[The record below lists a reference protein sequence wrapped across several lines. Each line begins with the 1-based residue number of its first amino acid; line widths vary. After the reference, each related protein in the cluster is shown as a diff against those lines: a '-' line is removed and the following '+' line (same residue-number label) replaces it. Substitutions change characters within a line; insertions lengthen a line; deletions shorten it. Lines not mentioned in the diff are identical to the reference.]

1 MSLDELSKP
10 ENTLRK
16 IIRAFFSDLHIV
28 IIELIL
34 KENYI
39 TEYSLSTEL
48 GLSIDRIRLVTNN
61 LIKEKLINYEERSFK
76 NLEGKKDFFRIT
88 KKKGFKLRY
97 LYFDKIFF
105 TFNLKKKFKKII
117 SKSFEDQT
125 EINDSFLICP
135 RKVCGKVYKLQ
146 DIKNLSVDKL
156 KGKFLCT
163 NTLTYNIICGSKL
176 IGDNKNLEIRT
187 DKFKI
192 IKAFID
198 FIDFSGSLKQESF
211 AQN

>member
-1 MSLDELSKP
+1 MVSDELSKP
-10 ENTLRK
+10 EDTLRK

-34 KENYI
+34 KESYI

-48 GLSIDRIRLVTNN
+48 GISIDRIRLVTNN

-76 NLEGKKDFFRIT
+76 NLERKKKFFRTT

-117 SKSFEDQT
+117 SKSFEDQA
-125 EINDSFLICP
+125 EVNDSFLKCP

-146 DIKNLSVDKL
+146 DIKNLSIDKF

-163 NTLTYNIICGSKL
+163 NNLNYNIICGSIL

-187 DKFKI
+187 DRFKI

-198 FIDFSGSLKQESF
+198 FIDFSGSWKKESLTS
-211 AQN
+211 N

>member
-1 MSLDELSKP
+1 MVSDELSKP
-10 ENTLRK
+10 EDTLRK

-34 KENYI
+34 KESYI

-48 GLSIDRIRLVTNN
+48 GISIDRIRLVTNN

-76 NLEGKKDFFRIT
+76 NLERKKKFFRTT

-117 SKSFEDQT
+117 SKSFEDQA
-125 EINDSFLICP
+125 EVNDSFLKCP

-146 DIKNLSVDKL
+146 DIKNLSIDKF

-163 NTLTYNIICGSKL
+163 NNLNYNIICGSIL

-187 DKFKI
+187 DRFKI

-198 FIDFSGSLKQESF
+198 FIDFSGSMKQESLV
-211 AQN
+211 

>member
-1 MSLDELSKP
+1 MVSDELSKP
-10 ENTLRK
+10 EDTLRK

-34 KENYI
+34 KESYI

-48 GLSIDRIRLVTNN
+48 GISIDRIRLVTNN
-61 LIKEKLINYEERSFK
+61 LIKEKLINYEEISFK
-76 NLEGKKDFFRIT
+76 NLERKKKFFRTT

-117 SKSFEDQT
+117 SKSFEDQA
-125 EINDSFLICP
+125 EVNDSFLKCP

-146 DIKNLSVDKL
+146 DIKNLSIDKF

-163 NTLTYNIICGSKL
+163 NNLNYNIICGSIL

-187 DKFKI
+187 DRFKI

-198 FIDFSGSLKQESF
+198 FIDFSGSWKKESLTS
-211 AQN
+211 N

>member
-76 NLEGKKDFFRIT
+76 NLEGKNFFFRIT
-88 KKKGFKLRY
+88 KKKVLNYDIYILTK
-97 LYFDKIFF
+97 FF
-105 TFNLKKKFKKII
+105 
-117 SKSFEDQT
+117 SH
-125 EINDSFLICP
+125 
-135 RKVCGKVYKLQ
+135 
-146 DIKNLSVDKL
+146 
-156 KGKFLCT
+156 
-163 NTLTYNIICGSKL
+163 LT
-176 IGDNKNLEIRT
+176 
-187 DKFKI
+187 
-192 IKAFID
+192 
-198 FIDFSGSLKQESF
+198 
-211 AQN
+211 

>member
-1 MSLDELSKP
+1 
-10 ENTLRK
+10 
-16 IIRAFFSDLHIV
+16 V

-117 SKSFEDQT
+117 SKSFPSTRFKVRVRLERRLD
-125 EINDSFLICP
+125 FLLPFTIQRRLP
-135 RKVCGKVYKLQ
+135 QY
-146 DIKNLSVDKL
+146 
-156 KGKFLCT
+156 
-163 NTLTYNIICGSKL
+163 
-176 IGDNKNLEIRT
+176 
-187 DKFKI
+187 
-192 IKAFID
+192 AID
-198 FIDFSGSLKQESF
+198 MLNSARRHDADHLFR
-211 AQN
+211 